1 MYRAKNTE
9 TAPRAKVRILGA
21 ALSLSFAFSG
31 VAVAAEAG
39 EVVAKTK
46 AIESLLA
53 VYRAEGASDPSA
65 ERAKAAWVSKVEV
78 KGQLRSCADCHG
90 ADVTL
95 EGKHKRTKKS
105 IKAMA
110 LSVEPERYQDVKK
123 IKKWF
128 KRNCKWA
135 WGRECSVQEKSDF
148 LVFLSR

>member
-1 MYRAKNTE
+1 MY
-9 TAPRAKVRILGA
+9 RAKVRILGA
-21 ALSLSFAFSG
+21 ALFLSFVYSG

-39 EVVAKTK
+39 EVIAKTK

-53 VYRAEGASDPSA
+53 VYRAEGASDLSA
-65 ERAKAAWVSKVEV
+65 ERAKAAWESKVEASKVEV

-90 ADVTL
+90 VDLTQ
-95 EGKHKRTKKS
+95 EGVHKRTKKS

-123 IKKWF
+123 IEKWF